1 MHLDWILQPVISYVF
16 TAAGIGLCLFLFV
29 SLKRDL
35 QACDARSAK
44 KCAALETEWTE
55 KLAVLQA
62 LQMELSQ
69 ASDARIAPA
78 PTRSGMNLKKRSQAL
93 QLSRRGESTQ
103 EIAAALS
110 LPQNEVELLIKVQRI
125 ALSGLEGQAARASAG

>member
-1 MHLDWILQPVISYVF
+1 MHLDWILQPVISYIF

-35 QACDARSAK
+35 QAYDARSAK
-44 KCAALETEWTE
+44 KCAALETEWKE
-55 KLAVLQA
+55 RLAVLEA

-69 ASDARIAPA
+69 TSDVRIAPP
-78 PTRSGMNLKKRSQAL
+78 PTRSGLNLNKRSQAL

-103 EIAAALS
+103 EIATALS
-110 LPQNEVELLIKVQRI
+110 LPQNEVELLIKIQRI
-125 ALSGLEGQAARASAG
+125 ALSGLETQTARAAAG